1 MSTKHSL
8 VAVCAAVLLFVGFV
22 TMSRAYV
29 VHRAKEL
36 ITDVQGLDK
45 ARDPTAAALSFTKK
59 YHRYLQ
65 ETPCDHEVCQYRF
78 VFTNRPV
85 SILHVAKQ
93 AQIEALV
100 TVYGAQLD
108 FVGLSLTSSVF
119 KENSP
124 IVYVQEDFCKDRT
137 DIKCDHFA
145 INPHGRYVRPIWNG
159 IVEFGQVASD
169 EQKQLA
175 WSLKTDC
182 MTAPHGCSDISEIM
196 PELWKRVSPD
206 SVSSR
211 VRSTADSIAEGA
223 QPLPDSVDEP
233 F

>member
-8 VAVCAAVLLFVGFV
+8 LAVCAALLLSFWLV

-36 ITDVQGLDK
+36 IADVQGLDK
-45 ARDPTAAALSFTKK
+45 ARDPAAAALSFTKK
-59 YHRYLQ
+59 YRRYLQ
-65 ETPCDHEVCQYRF
+65 ETTCDHEVCQYRF
-78 VFTNRPV
+78 IFTNRPV
-85 SILHVAKQ
+85 SILHLAKQ
-93 AQIEALV
+93 AQVEALV
-100 TVYGAQLD
+100 TVSRANLD
-108 FVGLSLTSSVF
+108 AVGVSLTSSVF

-137 DIKCDHFA
+137 DIKCNHFD
-145 INPHGRYVRPIWNG
+145 INPHGQYVRPIWNG
-159 IVEFGQVASD
+159 IVGFGQGSSD

-182 MTAPHGCSDISEIM
+182 MAALHGCRDISEMM

-211 VRSTADSIAEGA
+211 VRSTADSIAESA
-223 QPLPDSVDEP
+223 QPLQD
-233 F
+233 